1 MPPKRVVRQLRESY
15 KEASNLRSEL
25 LPPQVIDPDHTN
37 KRMNPDLSRT
47 DSLVLLLDGAPP
59 SPHSPTGFIPTSDGP
74 ASYSTF
80 SKNVKE
86 ANSRRKLEKRLA
98 ETAAEAD
105 RRANEAQTA
114 ATKVSEA
121 NAKEQQE
128 ITAKEARRLA
138 YLALVKQQYRE
149 DMDAQK
155 AELNKD
161 KEAQKANFFDDEDS
175 DVLSTA

>member
-37 KRMNPDLSRT
+37 KRMNPSRT
-47 DSLVLLLDGAPP
+47 DSFVLLLDGAPP

-74 ASYSTF
+74 ASYTTF

-86 ANSRRKLEKRLA
+86 ANSRRELEIRLA
-98 ETAAEAD
+98 ETAA
-105 RRANEAQTA
+105 EAQTA

-121 NAKEQQE
+121 NAKAQQE

-138 YLALVKQQYRE
+138 YFALVKQQYRE
-149 DMDAQK
+149 DMD
-155 AELNKD
+155 
-161 KEAQKANFFDDEDS
+161 AQKANFFDDEDS